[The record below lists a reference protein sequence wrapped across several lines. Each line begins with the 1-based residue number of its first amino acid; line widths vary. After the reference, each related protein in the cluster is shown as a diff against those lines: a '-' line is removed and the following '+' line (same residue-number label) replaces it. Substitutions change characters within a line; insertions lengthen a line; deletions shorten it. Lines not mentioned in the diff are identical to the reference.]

1 MECYVQFWAPPCMED
16 IAVLSPAEG
25 HQDHK
30 EPTVNDLQRE
40 AEKDLLA
47 VSHYQTGSY
56 SEKADFSQKCAVIRT
71 RGNDLK

>member
-1 MECYVQFWAPPCMED
+1 MLCSVLGSPMLGD
-16 IAVLSPAEG
+16 IAVLSPAKG

-30 EPTVNDLQRE
+30 GPTVHDLQRQ

-56 SEKADFSQKCAVIRT
+56 SEKTDFSQKCAVIRT